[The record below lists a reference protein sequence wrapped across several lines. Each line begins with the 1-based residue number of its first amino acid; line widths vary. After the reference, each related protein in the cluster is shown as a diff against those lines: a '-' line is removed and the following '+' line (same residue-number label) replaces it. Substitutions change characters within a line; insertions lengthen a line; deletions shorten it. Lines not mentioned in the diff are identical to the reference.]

1 MPKIAKLIAVTTAL
15 CSLVAAP
22 AGAVDLRS
30 PDAVDAANQ
39 AQQTQSQDLRS
50 PDAVDSANT
59 VQSGESVQ
67 TYEATQTSPSSD
79 DDFEWGFVGA
89 GIALALC
96 VGGTIV
102 MVRRHRRRRSPGQL
116 VGVRG

>member
-1 MPKIAKLIAVTTAL
+1 MPKIAKLISLTAAVCAL
-15 CSLVAAP
+15 IAAP

-30 PDAVDAANQ
+30 PDAVDAAQQ
-39 AQQTQSQDLRS
+39 AQNQDLRS
-50 PDAVDSANT
+50 PDAVDSSN
-59 VQSGESVQ
+59 SVQ
-67 TYEATQTSPSSD
+67 RGLSVATYEATASPSSSG

-96 VGGTIV
+96 IGGTIV

-116 VGVRG
+116 VGVGS